1 MDKGTLIPRRHH
13 QNSTGSREAASP
25 DFHVRR
31 EKARIFRGCDSRP
44 ATQVAPAG
52 SNRSGGGGNETAEAF
67 DVKGRYGD
75 SASRQAVTCSER
87 RAGLERRNVG
97 ADPPRKRGRPP
108 SLGNW
113 GAYPHEAIGT
123 SGPTGVFGDGM
134 SVHGDPTQ
142 HGKPQV
148 ERVRPATGG
157 PRGPDRAA
165 WGSGRVRTTDEA
177 G

>member
-1 MDKGTLIPRRHH
+1 MLGRR
-13 QNSTGSREAASP
+13 RCPVAY
-25 DFHVRR
+25 FFWVRR
-31 EKARIFRGCDSRP
+31 EKARIFSGCNSRP

-113 GAYPHEAIGT
+113 GAYPREAI
-123 SGPTGVFGDGM
+123 
-134 SVHGDPTQ
+134 
-142 HGKPQV
+142 
-148 ERVRPATGG
+148 
-157 PRGPDRAA
+157 
-165 WGSGRVRTTDEA
+165 
-177 G
+177 